1 MPSKAKPT
9 RSWLVTL
16 PFLDA
21 HGVGSVSREAAGT
34 AAFGFSAKA
43 ANHPGR
49 ASPINQ
55 GLTTA
60 PRWRI
65 VLPHPRSEL

>member
-1 MPSKAKPT
+1 MPSNARPT
-9 RSWLVTL
+9 RNWLFTS
-16 PFLDA
+16 PFLDT
-21 HGVGSVSREAAGT
+21 HGMDGLPRAADT
-34 AAFGFSAKA
+34 VAFGFSAKA

-55 GLTTA
+55 GLTRA

-65 VLPHPRSEL
+65 VLPHPGSEL